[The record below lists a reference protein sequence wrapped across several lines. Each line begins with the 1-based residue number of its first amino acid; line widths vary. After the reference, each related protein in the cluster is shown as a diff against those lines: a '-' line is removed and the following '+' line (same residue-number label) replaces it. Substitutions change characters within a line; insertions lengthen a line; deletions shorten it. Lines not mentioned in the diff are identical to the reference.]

1 MDIRI
6 YVNAIA
12 ALLFFGI
19 ACSSPDSHETKGSP
33 PAFETV
39 YGLVQEGFDFIPI
52 ADDGFDFPV
61 GPPDAKGYYNAQPFG
76 ESYHLGDDWNGVGGG
91 NTDLGDPVY
100 AIANGRVVF
109 AEYVGSG
116 WGNVIRI
123 WHRLD
128 SVQIVESVYA
138 HLDTIEIAKG
148 DSLAK
153 GNRIGTIGTADGA
166 YLAHLHLEIR
176 IQTGLPIGGGYS
188 TETSGFTD
196 PTAFI
201 RGRRGKR
208 E

>member
-6 YVNAIA
+6 SVYALA
-12 ALLFFGI
+12 ALLLLGI
-19 ACSSPDSHETKGSP
+19 ACSSPDSQQSEASTP
-33 PAFETV
+33 VFESV
-39 YGLVQEGFDFIPI
+39 YGWVQEGFAFIPL

-76 ESYHLGDDWNGVGGG
+76 ESYHLGDDWNGLGGG

-109 AEYVGSG
+109 AEYAGPG
-116 WGNVIRI
+116 WGNVIRV

-128 SVQIVESVYA
+128 SVQIVESLYA
-138 HLDTIEIAKG
+138 HLDTIEVAKG

-153 GNRIGTIGTADGA
+153 GNRIGTIGTADGT

-176 IQTGLPIGGGYS
+176 TQTGLPIGGGYS
-188 TETSGFTD
+188 TEITGFTD

-201 RGRRGKR
+201 RERRGKR